1 MSLRVAAIWRHPV
14 KSMQGEAI
22 ERGDLGASGFPFD
35 RRWGVVDLE
44 TGKVLS
50 AKREGK
56 LLMAASRLAGTR
68 PEVKLPDGDWTPAG
82 GRGLDDELSAWLG
95 RSVALKAAT
104 DVESAAYQMNV
115 DATDDD
121 SPIVDLPC
129 PPGTFFD
136 ALPVHLLS
144 TASLRA
150 MQARHPGG
158 AWELRRFRP
167 TVLIDDDSEDIDDS
181 DDSDGD
187 GFPEDAWIGSTV
199 EVGGAQVTVVAP
211 TVRCVMTTR
220 AQPGL
225 ERDLDIVKAVNRDH
239 QSNLGVYA
247 VVGRSG
253 PVAVGD
259 PVKPS

>member
-1 MSLRVAAIWRHPV
+1 MSARVVALWRHPV

-22 ERGDLGASGFPFD
+22 DRGDLGTSGLPFD
-35 RRWGVVDLE
+35 RRWGVVDVE

-56 LLMAASRLAGTR
+56 LLMAAARLAGET
-68 PEVKLPDGDWTPAG
+68 PEVCLPQGGWTPIDSP
-82 GRGLDDELSAWLG
+82 GLDDALSEWLG
-95 RSVALKAAT
+95 RPVALRAA
-104 DVESAAYQMNV
+104 DDAVPASYQMHV
-115 DATDDD
+115 DATDDA
-121 SPIVDLPC
+121 SPIVELPC

-150 MQARHPGG
+150 MQPHHPGG
-158 AWELRRFRP
+158 EWDVRRFRP
-167 TVLIDDDSEDIDDS
+167 TMLIDVDDA
-181 DDSDGD
+181 D
-187 GFPEDAWIGSTV
+187 GFPEDGWIGSAV
-199 EVGGAQVTVVAP
+199 RVGGAEVTVIAP

-225 ERDLDIVKAVNRDH
+225 DRDLDVVKAVNREH

-247 VVGRSG
+247 VVSRPG
-253 PVAVGD
+253 PVALGD
-259 PVKPS
+259 PVEPA